1 MVSMQIVVQ
10 TDLRGVISGF
20 RVSDEEFRGFFSSVV
35 HEILQFDLC
44 AIGGV
49 EPRGGLCHRG
59 CYCEVGAP
67 SGGGLCYRGAFL
79 RGGAPSG
86 GELCYRGRYC
96 EGGAPSGGGL
106 CYGGEFLLRRVV

>member
-1 MVSMQIVVQ
+1 MQIVVQ

-49 EPRGGLCHRG
+49 EPR
-59 CYCEVGAP
+59 EVYAI
-67 SGGGLCYRGAFL
+67 
-79 RGGAPSG
+79 
-86 GELCYRGRYC
+86 
-96 EGGAPSGGGL
+96 GGAPSGGGL